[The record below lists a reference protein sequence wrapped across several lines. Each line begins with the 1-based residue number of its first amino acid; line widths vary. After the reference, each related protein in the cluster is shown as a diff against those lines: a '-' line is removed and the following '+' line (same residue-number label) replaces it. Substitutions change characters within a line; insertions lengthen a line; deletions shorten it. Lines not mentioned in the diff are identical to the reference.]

1 MEKEKAIRVR
11 EMLADIDR
19 LNDIKAATEEESS
32 HWWSFLSP
40 DTRKWH
46 TDGLVMPEALR
57 QKFVEAVDAAI
68 AGIEEELN
76 EL

>member
-1 MEKEKAIRVR
+1 MEKEKA
-11 EMLADIDR
+11 EKAKKLLAEIDR
-19 LNDIKAATEEESS
+19 LHDIKDATEKESS

-40 DTRKWH
+40 DTKRWDS
-46 TDGLVMPEALR
+46 DGLLMPDILR

-68 AGIEEELN
+68 TETEDELN